1 MAKHAASQFQ
11 SLVRPLI
18 NRPFRLIRLL
28 ALLLITMDPGSRDVS
43 GQLLFNTQT
52 QAGERLIQLNDD
64 GSTSLIQISDLPQAA
79 NPTVS
84 INGRFL
90 AVRSQ
95 FPNRPNVFST
105 NVFVFDSADGSTRQI
120 TRFNQDE
127 QDPQTG
133 ATFNNT
139 PRYSS
144 FSPDGQFIA
153 ISNFLNTQTSQG
165 SSTTN
170 LFSIFRVSNGDI
182 VDGPTIISRTEL
194 GGDTI
199 GEGISWSPL
208 TNEIALPAAAPIPG
222 STVSPTAIFGGNP
235 LFNIPIRQLTFPR
248 VFNGGQSYEND
259 LFPQFSP
266 DGQAL
271 AYFRTLTSFGQQA
284 QISLRITSPAGDR
297 AIPNLNFPQG
307 VFPTGLTWSPD
318 GSQLAF
324 GVGTQRGGGGI
335 FFNLGNISDS
345 EIFTINPIDGSN
357 FNRILTASAFSPT
370 WSPGVPGG
378 NTGDFNNDGQVNV
391 ADVDFYRGNLGQA
404 ATGSLAQLDLDGNN
418 TITLADHDLLITQF
432 LQTSAGVG
440 SQVGDINFD
449 GTVNVLGDA
458 FILIGNL
465 NRSGQTSYGQG
476 DLNADGQINV
486 LGDAFRLIGNLGQ

>member
-1 MAKHAASQFQ
+1 MAKDNVTQFQ
-11 SLVRPLI
+11 SLARPSLDRPLK
-18 NRPFRLIRLL
+18 LIWLL
-28 ALLLITMDPGSRDVS
+28 GVMVITIEFGGHDVF

-52 QAGERLIQLNDD
+52 PTGERLIQLNSDN
-64 GSTSLIQISDLPQAA
+64 STSAIQISDLPQGA

-84 INGRFL
+84 RDGRFL

-153 ISNFLNTQTSQG
+153 ISNFLNTQTTGG
-165 SSTTN
+165 STTTN

-182 VDGPTIISRTEL
+182 VDGPNIISRTEL

-199 GEGISWSPL
+199 GTGISWSPL

-222 STVSPTAIFGGNP
+222 SPVSPTAIFGGNP

-271 AYFRTLTSFGQQA
+271 AYFRTLTSFGSPA
-284 QISLRITSPAGDR
+284 QISLWITSPAGDR
-297 AIPNLNFPQG
+297 PVPNLTFPLGAVSHWPSLVTRRQPAG
-307 VFPTGLTWSPD
+307 FWSWHP
-318 GSQLAF
+318 A
-324 GVGTQRGGGGI
+324 RWRW
-335 FFNLGNISDS
+335 NL
-345 EIFTINPIDGSN
+345 F
-357 FNRILTASAFSPT
+357 
-370 WSPGVPGG
+370 
-378 NTGDFNNDGQVNV
+378 
-391 ADVDFYRGNLGQA
+391 
-404 ATGSLAQLDLDGNN
+404 
-418 TITLADHDLLITQF
+418 
-432 LQTSAGVG
+432 
-440 SQVGDINFD
+440 
-449 GTVNVLGDA
+449 
-458 FILIGNL
+458 
-465 NRSGQTSYGQG
+465 
-476 DLNADGQINV
+476 
-486 LGDAFRLIGNLGQ
+486 